1 MAAFEWE
8 MDITKKVTTK
18 LLFLAS
24 SNEVTKVSV
33 QMVDRIGKVVVSE
46 DEQAIDLECI
56 ASSPN
61 LARELQELVY
71 CHVSDMGS
79 DLCMCYRSDSM
90 ALYSERI
97 PYAAASLM
105 TLERWQNEKWTEIYL
120 RGERLVLSVRL
131 FYPDTCRDEEIQGT
145 HGSELAELAESES
158 ELAGSI
164 ASEQDDI
171 SEQSLCID
179 DEMSAVL
186 IDDDSEA
193 EHPIRSEAG
202 SENGIASQPIK
213 HPPQRSTASK
223 PGRRK
228 VKPIVGSDRR
238 MRQSQRAAR
247 TAASFEEHDARE
259 TSSQRLRRS
268 TRHTS
273 QPASVAVARS
283 TGFTDDESND
293 SDGSDTHC
301 NVAAAAAVQQSTRKA
316 SSQHPRRSPRTS
328 QKASVAVR
336 ICDVT
341 PSDDSD
347 DSDSQARSTRQ
358 RRGVAAAASVD
369 PSDEDSDSSVLPPHA
384 VNRAAAPHGAGA
396 VDAEPQAA
404 LARRAGKRPRVAS
417 PASKAAHMGFAQHE
431 RFIPEDEVS
440 YALLQPSDQPPF
452 DELRAELNAR
462 PLVQRM
468 AHLSIPTNKRDKAAM
483 VEKRETRGQNP
494 ESDEEGIPTKMCA
507 GQVAASPR
515 SKRTIEESSNET
527 DDVTLKPKPT
537 PKPSK
542 RRKRA
547 SPIPAAAAAAAVDA
561 DDGSNGDG
569 VFSVVKT
576 RSGRE
581 YGGNSTCV
589 PTDCKNDPS
598 KIPKIPPKATTNR
611 SRGSSERAL
620 RSQGSLKRG
629 RHGGVEQTGSLRQ
642 KNAETQPR
650 ESMTSQSS
658 RSRGAVAA
666 ATMAAAAA
674 VTVDPDRRRTT
685 EVLGTADDI
694 VGVVDNSL
702 YAAFFRRMSGYTGFA
717 SYFGGK

>member
-1 MAAFEWE
+1 
-8 MDITKKVTTK
+8 
-18 LLFLAS
+18 
-24 SNEVTKVSV
+24 
-33 QMVDRIGKVVVSE
+33 
-46 DEQAIDLECI
+46 
-56 ASSPN
+56 
-61 LARELQELVY
+61 
-71 CHVSDMGS
+71 
-79 DLCMCYRSDSM
+79 
-90 ALYSERI
+90 
-97 PYAAASLM
+97 
-105 TLERWQNEKWTEIYL
+105 
-120 RGERLVLSVRL
+120 
-131 FYPDTCRDEEIQGT
+131 
-145 HGSELAELAESES
+145 
-158 ELAGSI
+158 
-164 ASEQDDI
+164 
-171 SEQSLCID
+171 
-179 DEMSAVL
+179 
-186 IDDDSEA
+186 
-193 EHPIRSEAG
+193 
-202 SENGIASQPIK
+202 
-213 HPPQRSTASK
+213 
-223 PGRRK
+223 
-228 VKPIVGSDRR
+228 
-238 MRQSQRAAR
+238 
-247 TAASFEEHDARE
+247 
-259 TSSQRLRRS
+259 
-268 TRHTS
+268 
-273 QPASVAVARS
+273 
-283 TGFTDDESND
+283 
-293 SDGSDTHC
+293 
-301 NVAAAAAVQQSTRKA
+301 
-316 SSQHPRRSPRTS
+316 
-328 QKASVAVR
+328 
-336 ICDVT
+336 
-341 PSDDSD
+341 
-347 DSDSQARSTRQ
+347 
-358 RRGVAAAASVD
+358 VD
-369 PSDEDSDSSVLPPHA
+369 PSDEDSDSSVLPPRA

-404 LARRAGKRPRVAS
+404 LARRAGKRPRVAP
-417 PASKAAHMGFAQHE
+417 PASKAAHMGFSQHE

-515 SKRTIEESSNET
+515 PKRTIEESSNET

-547 SPIPAAAAAAAVDA
+547 SPIPAAAAAAAVDD

-569 VFSVVKT
+569 VFSIVKT

-581 YGGNSTCV
+581 YGGNATCV

-629 RHGGVEQTGSLRQ
+629 RHCGVEQTGSLRQ

-666 ATMAAAAA
+666 ATMAAAAT